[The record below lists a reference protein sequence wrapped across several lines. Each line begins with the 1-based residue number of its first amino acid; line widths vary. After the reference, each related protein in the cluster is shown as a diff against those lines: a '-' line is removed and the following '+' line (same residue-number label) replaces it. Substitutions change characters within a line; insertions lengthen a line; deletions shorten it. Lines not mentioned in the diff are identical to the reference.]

1 MRAPPFII
9 RMRQKLWQIDRPG
22 SKRVLRAE
30 RMPGDAEIRD
40 MFLAGLC
47 LGAPQKQVDVKATS
61 AGDALS
67 VFRGAGLEYEES
79 RLYQPGDDPRFIN
92 WRLTAR
98 SGNLQSKLFR
108 EERRRGTLIV
118 IDRRN
123 SMRFGTQKRHKLA
136 QAARVAA
143 IVAAR
148 SHCERGSIET
158 LLFDDALKWSTPVT
172 SEHAILGLLRQVV
185 ADAMQPADEPREVAV
200 DELLDLLEERVRPGT
215 SITLIS
221 DLSGFERS
229 DARRLMR
236 LAGEN
241 PLKVILLHDPAE
253 LQLPAAGRLQFEGAG
268 GRFELDTEDPSV
280 RNNFRQMA
288 EAYFAN
294 KRALLSEFGIVCTM
308 LSTLVE
314 EPEKLLADG

>member
-1 MRAPPFII
+1 MRAPPFIN
-9 RMRQKLWQIDRPG
+9 RMRHRLWQIDRPG
-22 SKRVLRAE
+22 SKHVLHGK

-47 LGAPQKQVDVKATS
+47 LGARQKHVDVKATS

-92 WRLTAR
+92 WRLSAR

-148 SHCERGSIET
+148 SHCEHGSIET
-158 LLFDDALKWSTPVT
+158 LLFDDALNWSAPVT

-185 ADAMQPADEPREVAV
+185 ADAMQPADELREVAV
-200 DELLDLLEERVRPGT
+200 DELLNLLEERVRPGT

-241 PLKVILLHDPAE
+241 PFKVILLHDPAE

-268 GRFELDTEDPSV
+268 GRFELDTADPSV
-280 RNNFRQMA
+280 RTNFRQMA

-294 KRALLSEFGIVCTM
+294 KRALLSELGIVCTM
-308 LSTLVE
+308 LSTLVD

>member
-1 MRAPPFII
+1 MRAPPFIN
-9 RMRQKLWQIDRPG
+9 RMRHRLWQIDRPG
-22 SKRVLRAE
+22 SKHVLHGK

-47 LGAPQKQVDVKATS
+47 LGARQKQVDVKATS

-92 WRLTAR
+92 WRLSAR

-148 SHCERGSIET
+148 SHYEHGSIET
-158 LLFDDALKWSTPVT
+158 LLFDVGLNWSVPVT

-268 GRFELDTEDPSV
+268 GRFELDTADPSV

-294 KRALLSEFGIVCTM
+294 KRALMSESGIVCTM
-308 LSTLVE
+308 LSTLVD